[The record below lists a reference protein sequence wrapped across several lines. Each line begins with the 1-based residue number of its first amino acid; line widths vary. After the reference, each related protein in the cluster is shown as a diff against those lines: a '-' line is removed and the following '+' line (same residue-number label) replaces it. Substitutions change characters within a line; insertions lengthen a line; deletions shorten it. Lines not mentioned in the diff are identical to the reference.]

1 MIELVWDQP
10 FLRLFKKWQKRH
22 PDLVE
27 TFRKK
32 LSLFTHEP
40 YHPSLRTHRLTGQLQ
55 AYWAFS
61 ITYEYRV
68 VFEFLAE
75 NRVLLID
82 IGTHDEVY

>member
-32 LSLFTHEP
+32 LSLFTQD
-40 YHPSLRTHRLTGQLQ
+40 RL
-55 AYWAFS
+55 
-61 ITYEYRV
+61 

-82 IGTHDEVY
+82 IGTHDEVYYRYKY